1 MKNGLMM
8 VPNGYGKILDVNLTT
23 KELSTKEV
31 GEQFARHF
39 LGGMGFSTKLLYDE
53 VGPDVDPLSPDNVI
67 IFANGPLTGTR
78 APCSGRT
85 EISTKSPLTGH
96 IGTGNTGG
104 LWGTR
109 LKHAGFD
116 IIIVRGQAEKPVYL
130 WIDDNSVELRSADH
144 VWGLET
150 APATDALRL
159 ELSPPQNKIS
169 VLTIGPAG
177 ENLVRFACPINDYH
191 HCAARGGAGAVMG
204 AKRLKAIAV
213 RGTGRVSVARPQEF
227 QDACR
232 EAGERLMAADI
243 ATSLTSG
250 VVTDIRKVLLDQ
262 GCLPGKNFQ
271 TGVLPQ
277 WLETRGAAVAR
288 KFVTK
293 DEGTCYGCP
302 TSCFKLVEVKEGKY
316 VGVKVSRGT
325 APGVV
330 FEWGAKLAI
339 DNLPAIWKCKEMCQD
354 LGMDYGS
361 AAGTIAFAME
371 LFQRGIITSLDTDG
385 VKLKWGNED
394 AVISLLHKI
403 AYRNGLGNAL
413 AEGSAK
419 AAAILGKGS
428 EHYVMTTK
436 GMEMM
441 SDRDPRF
448 GSRGWVF
455 GELTN
460 PRGGDNIKGTHFR
473 ADRYNPAWWIDQFD
487 MFEDVKE
494 RIYDGPQEDISSSWR
509 GKALMCRWFEDLTSL
524 CNGLGLCFFPASF
537 NLALGPTRLAKML
550 SACTGWDTSPH
561 EIMEIGDRIFTVLK
575 AYGMRQ
581 GLTRDDDTW
590 PQRFFNEP
598 LADGSAKGA
607 ILSKDT
613 ISSLLDE
620 YYGLRG
626 WDVSRGLPGR
636 EKLHALGLED
646 MAEDLSRWGKLP
658 P

>member
-1 MKNGLMM
+1 
-8 VPNGYGKILDVNLTT
+8 VIPNGYGKILDVNLTT
-23 KELSTKEV
+23 KELTATEV
-31 GEQFARHF
+31 GERFARHF

-67 IFANGPLTGTR
+67 VFANGPLTGSR

-85 EISTKSPLTGH
+85 EITTKSPLTDH
-96 IGTGNTGG
+96 VGTGNTGG
-104 LWGTR
+104 LWGSR

-116 IIIVRGQAEKPVYL
+116 IVIVRGRAEKAVYL
-130 WIDDNSVELRSADH
+130 WIDDSTVELRRADH
-144 VWGLET
+144 IWGLET
-150 APATDALRL
+150 APATNTLRN
-159 ELSPPQNKIS
+159 ELGPPLDRIS

-213 RGTGRVSVARPQEF
+213 RGTGSVRIARPQEF

-232 EAGERLMAADI
+232 EARERLVAADK

-250 VVTDIRKVLLDQ
+250 VLTDIRKVILDQ

-277 WLETRGAAVAR
+277 WLETRGAAIAG

-339 DNLPAIWKCKEMCQD
+339 QDLPAIWKCKEMCQD

-371 LFQRGIITSLDTDG
+371 LFQRGILSPAETDSAE
-385 VKLKWGNED
+385 LEWGNED
-394 AVISLLHKI
+394 ATISLLQKI
-403 AYRNGLGNAL
+403 AFRNGFGDVL

-419 AAAILGKGS
+419 AAAIIGRGS
-428 EHYVMTTK
+428 EQYVMTTK

-473 ADRYNPAWWIDQFD
+473 ADRYNPGWWIDQFD
-487 MFEDVKE
+487 MFEDVKG
-494 RIYDGPQEDISSSWR
+494 RIYDLPREEVSSSWR
-509 GKALMCRWFEDLTSL
+509 GKALMCKWFEDLTSL

-537 NLALGPTRLAKML
+537 NLALGPTHFAKML

-561 EIMEIGDRIFTVLK
+561 EVMEVGERIFTMLK

-590 PQRFFNEP
+590 PGRFFNEP
-598 LADGSAKGA
+598 LTSGSAKGA
-607 ILSKDT
+607 VLSKDT
-613 ISSLLDE
+613 ISGLLDE
-620 YYGLRG
+620 YYELRG
-626 WDVSRGLPGR
+626 WNIERGLPGR
-636 EKLHALGLED
+636 DKLRALGLED
-646 MAEDLSRWGKLP
+646 IAEDLSRLGKLP